1 VSRRQ
6 GQPYEI
12 RSGGRVLSVSVAS
25 TPQYAV
31 FDFLRSM
38 GCRDNE
44 IVRLAGGE
52 VSWRGAVYAAV
63 PVDEPNAAPSA

>member
-1 VSRRQ
+1 
-6 GQPYEI
+6 
-12 RSGGRVLSVSVAS
+12 VAS